1 MLKYTNPILFT
12 LFPFSLPIIRRGK
25 YNYRFVGRR
34 VHESWEAVIV
44 CLTDAGYA
52 SSASRWRAHSVA
64 CTEAVITRRARLP
77 RGMSWWKLPPN
88 MHHSRKW
95 VFLPLSMFHDG
106 ITIYTPNL
114 LLNLHVSRVERHNTL
129 ARFIYFR
136 NFRSRKVA
144 LLLREGLALYG
155 LSHPA
160 LLPVLGVSIEDR
172 SAPFLLYPHTGYKN
186 MKRFLVRCKLS
197 SEGPPRALTTQ
208 EVVEMALQAAK
219 GVQYLHRKRLVH
231 RDLAARNCV

>member
-1 MLKYTNPILFT
+1 VTKLTVKYDFFLK
-12 LFPFSLPIIRRGK
+12 
-25 YNYRFVGRR
+25 
-34 VHESWEAVIV
+34 
-44 CLTDAGYA
+44 
-52 SSASRWRAHSVA
+52 
-64 CTEAVITRRARLP
+64 
-77 RGMSWWKLPPN
+77 
-88 MHHSRKW
+88 
-95 VFLPLSMFHDG
+95 
-106 ITIYTPNL
+106 
-114 LLNLHVSRVERHNTL
+114 
-129 ARFIYFR
+129 
-136 NFRSRKVA
+136 KVA

-186 MKRFLVRCKLS
+186 MKRFLLRCKFS
-197 SEGPPRALTTQ
+197 NEGPPRALTTQ